1 MKNDSNADE
10 FISEKDGDN
19 DYDGPAEN
27 NSQNS
32 DNDNSQIGKWVGPGR
47 TKPIRTGK
55 PGSSRKHYNDLWK
68 KQSNVLIQ
76 NYVCKPRIES
86 TTLL

>member
-27 NSQNS
+27 NSQN
-32 DNDNSQIGKWVGPGR
+32 
-47 TKPIRTGK
+47 
-55 PGSSRKHYNDLWK
+55 
-68 KQSNVLIQ
+68 
-76 NYVCKPRIES
+76 
-86 TTLL
+86 